1 MTAPDDEAWLTE
13 MLQRRPPSTP
23 APDDFPGRVLTR
35 LPRRPRPLRR
45 WLGLAAVWGTTAA
58 ISLAGAD
65 LLGLGATG
73 APHPVV
79 AFCLGTA
86 LLAYLADR

>member
-13 MLQRRPPSTP
+13 MLQRRPPSAP
-23 APDDFPGRVLTR
+23 APDDFSGRVLAR
-35 LPRRPRPLRR
+35 LPERPRPLRR

-58 ISLAGAD
+58 VSLVGAD

-73 APHPVV
+73 DPSPVI

-86 LLAYLADR
+86 LLGYLADR